1 MADYLSPQV
10 RGIKPSGI
18 RRFFDLA
25 NGRKDI
31 ITLGV
36 GEPDFVTPWHVREAS
51 VYALEMG
58 KTQYTSNAGTPEL
71 REEIGY
77 LSPFSIRCYCMI
89 RQTRFLL
96 LSAEAKRLIWHF
108 VFLFHREMRFR
119 SRALLYLIFAHYS
132 DKRRCSSRYRDIC

>member
-1 MADYLSPQV
+1 MIKDQEKQASAQAKRTSMADYLSPKV

-58 KTQYTSNAGTPEL
+58 KTQYTSNAGTPGF
-71 REEIGY
+71 REEIGCY
-77 LSPFSIRCYCMI
+77 LHSQFDVSYDPASEIVVYSR
-89 RQTRFLL
+89 RQ
-96 LSAEAKRLIWHF
+96 
-108 VFLFHREMRFR
+108 
-119 SRALLYLIFAHYS
+119 
-132 DKRRCSSRYRDIC
+132 